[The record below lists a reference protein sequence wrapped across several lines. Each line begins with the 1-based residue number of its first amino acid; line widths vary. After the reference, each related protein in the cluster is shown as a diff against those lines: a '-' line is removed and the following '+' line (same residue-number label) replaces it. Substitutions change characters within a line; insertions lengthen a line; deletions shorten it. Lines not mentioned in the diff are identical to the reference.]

1 MRRVSVYRYDHD
13 QRRHDV
19 SDFGA
24 FYEQSY
30 SRIFRVVRLLCASS
44 SEAEDALAEAY
55 ARALGRWDEI
65 SRLDLPEAWVRRVAM
80 NQATDQHRLRLRD
93 RLAWP
98 RIGPTLAQQ
107 GPEHA
112 DPTDLVA
119 ALRRLPPARRH
130 VMVLYYVVDRSVAD
144 IAAELSL
151 PTGTVKAHLSRGR
164 AQLAS
169 LLRSDLEALH
179 ER

>member
-13 QRRHDV
+13 QRRHVV

-30 SRIFRVVRLLCASS
+30 SRIFRAVRMLCASG

-80 NQATDQHRLRLRD
+80 NQATDQHRLRIRD
-93 RLAWP
+93 RLVWP

-107 GPEHA
+107 GPEQA

-119 ALRRLPPARRH
+119 TLRRLPPARRH

-169 LLRSDLEALH
+169 LLRSDLEVVH